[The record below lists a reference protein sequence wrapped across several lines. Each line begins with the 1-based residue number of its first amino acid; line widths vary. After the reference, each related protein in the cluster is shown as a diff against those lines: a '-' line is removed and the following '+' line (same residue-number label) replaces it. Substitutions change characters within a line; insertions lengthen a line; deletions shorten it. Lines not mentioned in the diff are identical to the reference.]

1 MLKLRFDWCIKC
13 IFLVW
18 SDHEIERWDNNCA
31 KINGQDTV
39 GREDSAKENDILKQ
53 ELRDLRLFAKEF
65 GQGVRQQRVREKRRK
80 SRKSAPRP
88 LP

>member
-1 MLKLRFDWCIKC
+1 M
-13 IFLVW
+13 VW